1 MFLCLASIAVHIEVT
16 HHIDTDLF
24 IQALWR
30 MIART
35 GNARLI
41 QPDNSSDFLGAEN
54 EFKKAFLET

>member
-1 MFLCLASIAVHIEVT
+1 MFLCLASRAVHIEVT
-16 HHIDTDLF
+16 HHVDTDLF

-35 GNARLI
+35 GNVRLI
-41 QPDNSSDFLGAEN
+41 QPDNSSNFLGAEN

>member
-1 MFLCLASIAVHIEVT
+1 MFPCLASRAVHIEVT

-35 GNARLI
+35 GNVRLI
-41 QPDNSSDFLGAEN
+41 QSDNSSDFLGAEN